1 MSKINVYPQN
11 NYYKLKA
18 KWFDRRGLSD
28 IALSRSVFK
37 FWGIYGQGKRV
48 FRFQIGRYPL
58 LDALKSGRI
67 EAILDGSEL
76 LVHVNN
82 PGLIGLAKERLDL
95 FHRFLD
101 HMIPHDMRP
110 TGVADVLDNLIRI
123 QQQRYKG
130 QQND

>member
-1 MSKINVYPQN
+1 MSNINVYPQN
-11 NYYKLKA
+11 HAYRLKA
-18 KWFDRRGLSD
+18 KWFDCSGLANL
-28 IALSRSVFK
+28 ALSRSVFQ
-37 FWGIYGQGKRV
+37 FWEIHGQGKRGLR
-48 FRFQIGRYPL
+48 FRIGRYPL

-76 LVHVNN
+76 LVHDNN